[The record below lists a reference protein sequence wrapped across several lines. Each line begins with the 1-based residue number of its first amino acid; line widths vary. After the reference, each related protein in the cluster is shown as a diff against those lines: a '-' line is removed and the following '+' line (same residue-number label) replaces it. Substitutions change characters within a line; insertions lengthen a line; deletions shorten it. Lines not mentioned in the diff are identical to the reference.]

1 MIYLVSNQQDL
12 FESTQ
17 YSKISVDDSLDLLK
31 PLINVQL
38 DTETEGLDCFT
49 KKLLTV
55 QLGNKDNQVVI
66 DCLSIDILKYKEFL
80 ESNRLFL
87 GWNLLFDAKFLYH
100 QGIYPNHFYDGML
113 AEKLIWLGYP
123 AGIIEMSLKAA
134 ADRYLH
140 INLDK
145 SIRGKINQTGL
156 TEDVVVYA
164 AHDVMYLEDIKR
176 CQDIEVQKQ
185 KLEKAVELE
194 NAFVKCLAY
203 IEYCGVKL
211 DSKKWKAKMES
222 DLIKMNIAEDKL
234 NKFVVN
240 WSTQNLNE
248 IERKSF
254 IGTNLQ
260 GDLFSGFDTEP
271 KCKINW
277 ASSKQVIPFF
287 ELLGFNLE
295 TFDKVTKKKK
305 KSVDA
310 KIIKKQI
317 NVSTIAPI
325 YLEYQEAR
333 KVVTTYGQNWLDAI
347 NPVTH
352 RIHPNYYQLGT
363 STGRI
368 SSGEGLSKLNIQN
381 IPNNAETR
389 ACFVAEEG
397 NKFIS
402 CDYMS

>member
-1 MIYLVSNQQDL
+1 
-12 FESTQ
+12 
-17 YSKISVDDSLDLLK
+17 
-31 PLINVQL
+31 
-38 DTETEGLDCFT
+38 
-49 KKLLTV
+49 
-55 QLGNKDNQVVI
+55 
-66 DCLSIDILKYKEFL
+66 
-80 ESNRLFL
+80 
-87 GWNLLFDAKFLYH
+87 
-100 QGIYPNHFYDGML
+100 
-113 AEKLIWLGYP
+113 
-123 AGIIEMSLKAA
+123 MSLKAA

-248 IERKSF
+248 LERKSF

>member
-234 NKFVVN
+234 NKFVVD
-240 WSTQNLNE
+240 WSTKNLNE
-248 IERKSF
+248 LERKSF

-363 STGRI
+363 DTGRI
-368 SSGEGLSKLNIQN
+368 SSGGGLSKLNIQN